1 MVYRGPPVTTQSV
14 EKPPR
19 AIHETP
25 ITGLSARDVAARV
38 GQGQINV
45 SGEHTSRSLAEIL
58 RANLFT
64 RFNLILGILLVVIL
78 IVGQLQ
84 DALFGIVLVSNGC
97 GGQNQTFVP
106 GAILFKALDPLIAS
120 KAPPS

>member
-1 MVYRGPPVTTQSV
+1 MVYRGPPVTTQSI

-84 DALFGIVLVSNGC
+84 DDSSALCLSATVVAAKIKRSF
-97 GGQNQTFVP
+97 P
-106 GAILFKALDPLIAS
+106 G
-120 KAPPS
+120 PSYSRHWTP